1 MANLAGYFNI
11 DHFESPNP
19 AVLQR
24 NVIFNIIYYMCRRG
38 QENLYNMEKDWFGI
52 AVENGDTVIKQMKDE
67 MDKNH
72 SEDSFIM
79 TNQGRMYEVPGEIRL
94 Y

>member
-1 MANLAGYFNI
+1 
-11 DHFESPNP
+11 
-19 AVLQR
+19 
-24 NVIFNIIYYMCRRG
+24 
-38 QENLYNMEKDWFGI
+38 MEKDWFGI